1 MRVILLCVLAVH
13 IGVGMAQ
20 AQTQTFNDVQVRLG
34 AYSLTNNGGEKPV
47 GVWFS
52 TGPVVIGRPATSTF
66 SFGNTCEAFAVSSD
80 GSLRDDATTAWKL
93 ELTPTRVVGDAVTFR
108 LRWVRVA
115 AIRQQL
121 DRLSLDG
128 DKGLPAPVN
137 EVQLTLRPGESWPVD
152 TVQVPSEAKTVDGR
166 PCGDAASIRASV
178 DNYPWEENDRR
189 LLGADLWLV
198 EHLSSGTEAPRSQ
211 PLSIR
216 GLPNHPARFYFDS
229 IVDGNVSL
237 DIYGTLLPRLDSG
250 VVAISVE
257 TRSRWGNSSDS
268 REFRGPQRSVKS
280 EIQVKPTETVEIKLP
295 MLGDGAGPFAKRAFS
310 IRVRARQLR

>member
-1 MRVILLCVLAVH
+1 VRAVPLFVIVAVH
-13 IGVGMAQ
+13 IANGVAQ
-20 AQTQTFNDVQVRLG
+20 AQTFKDVQVQLG
-34 AYSLTNNGGEKPV
+34 AYSVTNDGGERPV
-47 GVWFS
+47 GVWYS
-52 TGPVVIGRPATSTF
+52 TGPVVIGKPAISTF
-66 SFGNTCEAFAVSSD
+66 SYGNTCEAFAVSAD

-93 ELTPTRVVGDAVTFR
+93 ELTPTRVVDDAVTFR

-115 AIRQQL
+115 AARQQL
-121 DRLSLDG
+121 DRFAFDGGKDLSV
-128 DKGLPAPVN
+128 PVTDI
-137 EVQLTLRPGESWPVD
+137 QLTLRPGETFPVD
-152 TVQVPSEAKTVDGR
+152 TVQVPSGVKTVDGR
-166 PCGDAASIRASV
+166 SCGDAASIRASV

-189 LLGADLWLV
+189 LLDADLWLV
-198 EHLSSGTEAPRSQ
+198 EHLSNGTEAPRSQ

-229 IVDGNVSL
+229 IADGNVSL
-237 DIYGTLLPRLDSG
+237 EIYGTLLARLDSG
-250 VVAISVE
+250 VIAISVE

-295 MLGDGAGPFAKRAFS
+295 MLGDGAGPFAKRALS

>member
-1 MRVILLCVLAVH
+1 MRVILLCVLAVL
-13 IGVGMAQ
+13 IAAGMAE
-20 AQTQTFNDVQVRLG
+20 TQTFDDVEVRLG
-34 AYSLTNNGGEKPV
+34 AYSLTDNGGEKPV

-52 TGPVVIGRPATSTF
+52 TGPVVIGKPATSTF

-93 ELTPTRVVGDAVTFR
+93 ELTPTRVVGNAVTFR
-108 LRWVRVA
+108 LRWVRMA
-115 AIRQQL
+115 GIRQQL
-121 DRLSLDG
+121 DRLSLES
-128 DKGLPAPVN
+128 DKGLSARVN

-152 TVQVPSEAKTVDGR
+152 TVPVPPEAKTADGR
-166 PCGDAASIRASV
+166 SCGDAASIRASV
-178 DNYPWEENDRR
+178 DNYPWEDNDRR

-198 EHLSSGTEAPRSQ
+198 EHLSSGTDAPRSQ
-211 PLSIR
+211 HLSIR
-216 GLPNHPARFYFDS
+216 GLPNHPARYYFDS

-237 DIYGTLLPRLDSG
+237 DIYGTLLPRLDRG

-257 TRSRWGNSSDS
+257 TRSRWGRSSDS

-280 EIQVKPTETVEIKLP
+280 EIEVRPTETVEIKLP
-295 MLGDGAGPFAKRAFS
+295 MLGDDAGPFAKRAFS